1 MANDADAYSTKDV
14 DKVGL
19 GETDFHRMISLERR
33 RTVRSNKSFL
43 LMLLGMGVVSLAGS
57 NKISLRK
64 IVISMPTITRET
76 DVTGWYKENSVVG
89 VMFTEI
95 KLDNQKSIPQT
106 LLSRVNQ
113 MLEVNL
119 SAQQLPQMNIE
130 YHIFPEVKNEPS
142 PVRQSFSPV
151 YTAVSVSSIV
161 AESSL

>member
-95 KLDNQKSIPQT
+95 KLDNQKSIP
-106 LLSRVNQ
+106 
-113 MLEVNL
+113 
-119 SAQQLPQMNIE
+119 
-130 YHIFPEVKNEPS
+130 
-142 PVRQSFSPV
+142 
-151 YTAVSVSSIV
+151 
-161 AESSL
+161 